1 MVRSKEV
8 YDGAIPSGNSV
19 SAYNFIRLARM
30 TSRPDFE
37 DTAFQIL
44 NAFAGILNQGS
55 SGYSMMMQAADFAF
69 GPSYEVLVFGDEG
82 NSETQ
87 MMLENIQ
94 SIYMP
99 NRVIVYGKNGSTDL
113 KNIIPFVS
121 YYPPA
126 KDGQPIVYVCQ
137 NFSCK
142 LPTAD
147 FKVVKEQLGA
157 L

>member
-1 MVRSKEV
+1 MRSKEL

-19 SAYNFIRLARM
+19 SAYNFIRLARI

-37 DTAFQIL
+37 DTAFQIF
-44 NAFAGILNQGS
+44 NAFAGSLTQGS
-55 SGYSMMMQAADFAF
+55 SGYSLMMQAVDFAF
-69 GPSYEVLVFGDEG
+69 GPSYEVLVFGKRGDP
-82 NSETQ
+82 ETQ
-87 MMLENIQ
+87 KMLENIQ

-99 NRVIVYGKNGSTDL
+99 NRVIVYGENGSTDL

-126 KDGQPIVYVCQ
+126 EDGRPLVYVCQ

-142 LPTAD
+142 LPTSD
-147 FKVVKEQLGA
+147 FKVVKQQLGVN
-157 L
+157 